1 MVSLSHSLLVALLL
15 IGVIFADEV
24 DIGAQLHFALI
35 IIIFTHPPP
44 RKVVSA
50 RVLDAE
56 SVSFVRR
63 HQEHK
68 NSENE

>member
-1 MVSLSHSLLVALLL
+1 MAFLSHSLLVALLL
-15 IGVIFADEV
+15 LINRIFADEV
-24 DIGAQLHFALI
+24 DVGAHFALI
-35 IIIFTHPPP
+35 IIIFVHLSP

-68 NSENE
+68 NTKN